1 MTPAELAA
9 RVREIVAAA
18 EADGV
23 ALDDGNVVDL
33 LADQLA
39 EQMPRVPLD
48 ELRAALVAAGL
59 APRFPKATARRR
71 T

>member
-1 MTPAELAA
+1 MTGAELRK

-33 LADQLA
+33 LADQ
-39 EQMPRVPLD
+39 MPRVPLA
-48 ELRAALVAAGL
+48 ELRAALVDAGL
-59 APRFPKATARRR
+59 APRFPKAVARGARLDR
-71 T
+71 